1 VLTCLLLAVLGF
13 RLVSLSLSGLSQPLA
28 LSSVLLV
35 FVIPPARVRCRL
47 ARQSGNVGR
56 GFHSPGGSAM
66 ICGALIKPSSKVF
79 AWVPDCLGMLD
90 GKEIGVPSAGF
101 EFGLVRKKC

>member
-1 VLTCLLLAVLGF
+1 MLTCLFLAVLGF
-13 RLVSLSLSGLSQPLA
+13 RLVPLSLSLSRVA

-56 GFHSPGGSAM
+56 GLHSPGGSAM
-66 ICGALIKPSSKVF
+66 ICGALIKPSLIKGF
-79 AWVPDCLGMLD
+79 LLGFQ
-90 GKEIGVPSAGF
+90 IV
-101 EFGLVRKKC
+101 LVVGNVRWKGDWCTECRL